1 MTELDELL
9 PDSVTF
15 DEYEEQALDTSI
27 YEGKLIYPILGLV
40 SEAGEVADK
49 IKKLIRDEGVDITED
64 VAEQLDP
71 EQRKA
76 LAYELGDVLWY
87 LTNVAADIDYSLEE
101 IALLNL
107 DKLAQRKVRGKLQGS
122 GDYR

>member
-1 MTELDELL
+1 MTELDDLI

-49 IKKLIRDEGVDITED
+49 IKKLIRDEGVDITQD

-71 EQRKA
+71 KQRKA

>member
-1 MTELDELL
+1 MTELDDLL

-49 IKKLIRDEGVDITED
+49 IKKLIRDEGVDITQD

-71 EQRKA
+71 KQRKA